1 MMLRAV
7 LAFVLAG
14 AAFVT
19 ADISVA
25 QQVQRQFPKTAL
37 RGSIVVGDPPTVA
50 LNGRETR
57 FAPGARIRNPSNMI
71 VLSGTLVGAKLLV
84 HYTLDSMGQ
93 LGDVWILTPEEAAK
107 RPWPAT
113 QEQAEAW
120 LFDASTQ
127 TWSRP

>member
-1 MMLRAV
+1 MMLRAA
-7 LAFVLAG
+7 LAFVLAVAG
-14 AAFVT
+14 FVPP
-19 ADISVA
+19 DLSFA
-25 QQVQRQFPKTAL
+25 QLQRQFPKNAL
-37 RGSIVVGDPPTVA
+37 RGSIVVGEPPAVV

-57 FAPGARIRNPSNMI
+57 FAPGARIRNQANMI
-71 VLSGTLVGAKLLV
+71 ALSGSLVGAKLLV

-113 QEQAEAW
+113 REQAETW

>member
-1 MMLRAV
+1 MMLRAA
-7 LAFVLAG
+7 LAFALVVAGFVSADASLA
-14 AAFVT
+14 
-19 ADISVA
+19 
-25 QQVQRQFPKTAL
+25 QVQRQFPKNAL
-37 RGSIVVGDPPTVA
+37 RGSIVVGEPPTVA

-57 FAPGARIRNPSNMI
+57 FSPGARIRNPSNMI

-93 LGDVWILTPEEAAK
+93 LGDVWILTPAEAAK

-113 QEQAEAW
+113 QEQAETW

>member
-1 MMLRAV
+1 MMLRAALV
-7 LAFVLAG
+7 FILALAG
-14 AAFVT
+14 FVS
-19 ADISVA
+19 ADISLA
-25 QQVQRQFPKTAL
+25 QMQRQFPKNAL
-37 RGSIVVGDPPTVA
+37 RGTVVIGELPSVV

-57 FAPGARIRNPSNMI
+57 FAPGARIRNASNMI

-84 HYTLDSMGQ
+84 HYTLDSMDQ
-93 LGDVWILTPEEAAK
+93 LSDVWILTPVEAAK

-113 QEQAEAW
+113 PQQAETW

>member
-1 MMLRAV
+1 MMLRVA
-7 LAFVLAG
+7 LAFVLAVSG
-14 AAFVT
+14 FVSTDAA
-19 ADISVA
+19 VA
-25 QQVQRQFPKTAL
+25 QVQRQFPKNAL

-57 FAPGARIRNPSNMI
+57 FAPGARIRSPSNMI